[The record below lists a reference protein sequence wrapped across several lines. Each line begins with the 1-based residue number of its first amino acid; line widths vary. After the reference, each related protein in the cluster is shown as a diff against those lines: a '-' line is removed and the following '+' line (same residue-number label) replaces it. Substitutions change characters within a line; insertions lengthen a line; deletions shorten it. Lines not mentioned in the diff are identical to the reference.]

1 MKQMKVYVY
10 DVELAKDDKLELIK
24 TLQQNLKSDDVEMF
38 ALKRFEELLNN
49 DCIDLE
55 NNYVFFDM
63 FGEVNGFTEYRD
75 KL

>member
-1 MKQMKVYVY
+1 MKVYVY

-63 FGEVNGFTEYRD
+63 FGEVNGFTEYGG
-75 KL
+75 

>member
-1 MKQMKVYVY
+1 MKVYVY

-63 FGEVNGFTEYRD
+63 FGEVNGFTE
-75 KL
+75 

>member
-55 NNYVFFDM
+55 KNYVFFDM
-63 FGEVNGFTEYRD
+63 FGEVNGFTEYGG
-75 KL
+75 

>member
-10 DVELAKDDKLELIK
+10 DVGLAKDDKLELIK
-24 TLQQNLKSDDVEMF
+24 TLRQNLKSDDVEMF

-63 FGEVNGFTEYRD
+63 FGEVNGFTE
-75 KL
+75 